1 MKAKIEKI
9 TRVSSG
15 IYSQFGQ
22 LGNAIYLQA
31 NYFDENGQLSDYIRP
46 NLVLD
51 NKTQKHLLNEGDI
64 LFAAKGT
71 KNFAVSV
78 KNKMGACVASSIFLV
93 LKIKEEFKKRI
104 LPEYLVWFLNHPYNQ
119 ASLKAK
125 ATGTGLPSISK
136 KTLEETEIVLPSLNT
151 QHNIV
156 IIDDLRKQ
164 EKQLRIKIEVLRERQ
179 IQKLLHN
186 LTIGKIK
193 LNGK

>member
-1 MKAKIEKI
+1 MKAKIEEI
-9 TRVSSG
+9 TMVSSG

-93 LKIKEEFKKRI
+93 LKI
-104 LPEYLVWFLNHPYNQ
+104 
-119 ASLKAK
+119 
-125 ATGTGLPSISK
+125 
-136 KTLEETEIVLPSLNT
+136 
-151 QHNIV
+151 
-156 IIDDLRKQ
+156 DRKS
-164 EKQLRIKIEVLRERQ
+164 VV
-179 IQKLLHN
+179 
-186 LTIGKIK
+186 
-193 LNGK
+193 